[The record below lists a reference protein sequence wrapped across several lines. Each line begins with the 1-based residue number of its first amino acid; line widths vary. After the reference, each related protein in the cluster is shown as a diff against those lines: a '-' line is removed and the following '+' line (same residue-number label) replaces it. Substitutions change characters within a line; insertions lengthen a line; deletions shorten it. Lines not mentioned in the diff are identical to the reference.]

1 MATATHSMATHSMA
15 TDGMATAY
23 PQHTRMMQQWLQQPR
38 WRERQEPAWV
48 AMPVA
53 ASAVTGAAAVAAAAA
68 TAAAAAAAAATHG
81 RMADLT
87 ASLLTAHLAFMVYM
101 RRAASETDGD

>member
-1 MATATHSMATHSMA
+1 M
-15 TDGMATAY
+15 
-23 PQHTRMMQQWLQQPR
+23 
-38 WRERQEPAWV
+38 
-48 AMPVA
+48 A
-53 ASAVTGAAAVAAAAA
+53 ASAVTRAAAVAAAAA
-68 TAAAAAAAAATHG
+68 AAVAAAAAAATAAAKHG